1 MGYLGLYAI
10 RYTLDSDSF
19 VQKHHS
25 QLISLL
31 KCLCNTI
38 GESCLSDLDETGADR
53 LLNYLV
59 KLLAPFCEC

>member
-1 MGYLGLYAI
+1 MGYLDLYAI

-19 VQKHHS
+19 VQKHQP

-31 KCLCNTI
+31 KSLCNTI
-38 GESCLSDLDETGADR
+38 EESCLTDFDETEADR

-59 KLLAPFCEC
+59 KLLAPFCER